1 MMIMGRSVRRV
12 MTISLLMTA
21 YLFLCG
27 FAYKSSNMKFVSQDA
42 PTMQGIVIPQYSEVI
57 RLSKGTVLYKNA
69 VYNVEDS
76 FLTSYDNVKPDMFA
90 AGLFKGNTVI
100 TDNGTSVVF
109 VGDSRIMSMSA
120 NNKTNAVNKT
130 QQMKLQRSISWVGEG
145 GAGLSWFND
154 IAFPTLDTNGGYK
167 GKVIV
172 FSLGVNDVVL
182 SKDVE
187 GVKRTYKEEIA
198 FLANR
203 WQGSILC
210 VTTVNPIEGPLD
222 SKFNKKIESFNSMI
236 RNELPATVHV
246 IDGAALCDTVIPREY
261 LDTYH
266 FGPNFDYAMESFY
279 YNEAVKAAS
288 GY

>member
-1 MMIMGRSVRRV
+1 MRRFV
-12 MTISLLMTA
+12 KISLIMTV

-27 FAYKSSNMKFVSQDA
+27 FAYKSSDMKFVKQDA
-42 PTMQGIVIPQYSEVI
+42 ETVQGVIIPKYSEVI
-57 RLSKGTVLYKNA
+57 KLSRGTVLYKNMIC
-69 VYNVEDS
+69 NVDDS
-76 FLTSYDNVKPDMFA
+76 LLVPYDKIKPEMFEE
-90 AGLFKGNTVI
+90 GLFKGNTII
-100 TDNGTSVVF
+100 TDNHSSVVF
-109 VGDSRIMSMSA
+109 IGDSRIMNMSE
-120 NNKTNAVNKT
+120 NNKNNAVNKAK
-130 QQMKLQRSISWVGEG
+130 QQILQRSISWVGEG

-167 GKVIV
+167 GRVIV

-198 FLANR
+198 FLVNR

-222 SKFNKKIESFNSMI
+222 SKFNKKIESFNNMI
-236 RNELPATVHV
+236 RNELPATVRV
-246 IDGAALCDTVIPREY
+246 IDGAALCDTVIPRVY

-266 FGPNFDYAMESFY
+266 FGPDFDYAMESFY
-279 YNEAVKAAS
+279 YNEAVRAA
-288 GY
+288 GN